1 MDRMAHR
8 QHVPIVPTGQE
19 IVRQGWN
26 GRWSMET
33 RWMNVRQV
41 AEHYNCSIDVI
52 YSDLKAGRLEG
63 EQVVKNGGK
72 QKYWI
77 VDRAK
82 LPAVRGLT
90 CTICH
95 KPLGVGES
103 MVLTKIQTMSSG
115 RKEVKGTD
123 GRFCSEWSLFRRC
136 HRKLQWWQRWISGGE
151 R

>member
-1 MDRMAHR
+1 
-8 QHVPIVPTGQE
+8 
-19 IVRQGWN
+19 
-26 GRWSMET
+26 MET
-33 RWMNVRQV
+33 RWVNVRQV

-63 EQVVKNGGK
+63 EQVIKNGGK

-115 RKEVKGTD
+115 RKEVGGTD
-123 GRFCSEWSLFRRC
+123 GRFCSEWCLFKRC
-136 HRKLQWWQRWISGGE
+136 HRKLHFWQRWISGGE

>member
-1 MDRMAHR
+1 
-8 QHVPIVPTGQE
+8 
-19 IVRQGWN
+19 
-26 GRWSMET
+26 
-33 RWMNVRQV
+33 MNVRQV

-63 EQVVKNGGK
+63 EQVIKNGGK

-82 LPAVRGLT
+82 LPAVRGLP

-103 MVLTKIQTMSSG
+103 MVLTKIKTMSSG
-115 RKEVKGTD
+115 RKEVGGTD
-123 GRFCSEWSLFRRC
+123 GRFCSEWCLFKRC
-136 HRKLQWWQRWISGGE
+136 HRKLHFWQKWMSGGE

>member
-1 MDRMAHR
+1 
-8 QHVPIVPTGQE
+8 
-19 IVRQGWN
+19 
-26 GRWSMET
+26 
-33 RWMNVRQV
+33 MNVRQV

-63 EQVVKNGGK
+63 EQVIKNGGK

-82 LPAVRGLT
+82 LPAVRGLP

-115 RKEVKGTD
+115 RKEVGGTD
-123 GRFCSEWSLFRRC
+123 GRFCSEWCLFKRC
-136 HRKLQWWQRWISGGE
+136 HRKLHFWQKWLSGGE

>member
-1 MDRMAHR
+1 MAHL

-19 IVRQGWN
+19 IVRQRWN

-63 EQVVKNGGK
+63 EQVIKNGGK

-77 VDRAK
+77 IDRSK

-123 GRFCSEWSLFRRC
+123 GRFCSEWCLFRRC
-136 HRKLQWWQRWISGGE
+136 HRKLQSWQRWISGGE

>member
-1 MDRMAHR
+1 MAHL

-26 GRWSMET
+26 GRWLMET

-63 EQVVKNGGK
+63 EQVIKNGGK

-77 VDRAK
+77 VDRSK

-103 MVLTKIQTMSSG
+103 MVLTKIKTMSSG
-115 RKEVKGTD
+115 RKEVGGTD
-123 GRFCSEWSLFRRC
+123 GRFCSEWCLFKRC
-136 HRKLQWWQRWISGGE
+136 HRKLHFWQKWMSGGE

>member
-1 MDRMAHR
+1 MAHL

-26 GRWSMET
+26 GRWLMET

-63 EQVVKNGGK
+63 EQVIKNGGK

-77 VDRAK
+77 VDRSK

-103 MVLTKIQTMSSG
+103 MVLTKIKTMSSG
-115 RKEVKGTD
+115 RKEVGGTD
-123 GRFCSEWSLFRRC
+123 GRFCSEWCLFKRC
-136 HRKLQWWQRWISGGE
+136 HRKLHFWQRWISGGE

>member
-26 GRWSMET
+26 GRWLMET

-63 EQVVKNGGK
+63 EQVIKNGGK

-77 VDRAK
+77 VDRSK

-115 RKEVKGTD
+115 RKEVGGTD
-123 GRFCSEWSLFRRC
+123 GRFCSEWCLFKRC
-136 HRKLQWWQRWISGGE
+136 HRKLHFWQRWISGGE